1 MNFNVIP
8 IVLLLGI
15 NMWMNHRI
23 LTSKRV
29 VVLNFHNKYRNVMY
43 YLKICLNYRENEC
56 VINGQ
61 DYFRYLK
68 NEIGKT
74 SQDIIF
80 MSTFLN
86 L

>member
-1 MNFNVIP
+1 
-8 IVLLLGI
+8 
-15 NMWMNHRI
+15 
-23 LTSKRV
+23 
-29 VVLNFHNKYRNVMY
+29 MY

-80 MSTFLN
+80 MSTFIN
-86 L
+86 LHSND

>member
-1 MNFNVIP
+1 MDES
-8 IVLLLGI
+8 
-15 NMWMNHRI
+15 
-23 LTSKRV
+23 SK
-29 VVLNFHNKYRNVMY
+29 LNIKESCGSELHNKYRNVMY